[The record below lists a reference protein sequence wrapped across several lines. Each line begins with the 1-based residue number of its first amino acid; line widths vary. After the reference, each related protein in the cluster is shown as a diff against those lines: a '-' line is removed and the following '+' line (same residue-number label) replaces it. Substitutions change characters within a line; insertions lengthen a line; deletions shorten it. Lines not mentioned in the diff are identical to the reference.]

1 MATEYDNMSRDDI
14 SKFCQESST
23 KTPLELI
30 SFLQHFE
37 LLHRFRVCIC
47 RTQMVLVQR
56 PDVPDRWRWRC
67 PKSGCRKTLTIRKN
81 TMFETFDKSFS
92 FCLLCIFHWCI
103 ETRQNDQAEIID
115 ASRNTIIKFHKFL
128 R

>member
-1 MATEYDNMSRDDI
+1 MATEYDNMSSDDS

-56 PDVPDRWRWRC
+56 PDVPDRFTFYNR
-67 PKSGCRKTLTIRKN
+67 PNQLIMKLYQKEEDDHLVQLIKSATKESSVNCGQEKN
-81 TMFETFDKSFS
+81 KYTK
-92 FCLLCIFHWCI
+92 IFF
-103 ETRQNDQAEIID
+103 IIYY
-115 ASRNTIIKFHKFL
+115 NPNYNYYYNYY
-128 R
+128 